1 VAGVWVYA
9 ELTEGKLQ
17 PTVTEIL
24 ARARE
29 LGDVTAI
36 ALGTGAKAAA
46 ATLGKH
52 GAKIVYVNEDKAF
65 DEFLAEPATDALAS
79 LHQEQAADLILF
91 AFTTD
96 SRDVA
101 GRLAARL
108 GVGLISNASGVE
120 AKDGGFVARV
130 PYFGGAK
137 VATMRANARPAIVLV
152 RPKSFEASETGGTAQ
167 VKDLAAPVGD
177 GSRRARVMERVA
189 EASEKVKLEDAKV
202 VISGGRGMGGPDN
215 FPLLEDLA
223 GALGGAVGASRAV
236 VDAGWVPY
244 SMQVGQ
250 TGKSVRPG
258 VYIAVGISGAMQHT
272 VGMKTSKVIIAINK
286 DPEAPIMK
294 MADLGV
300 VGDALKI
307 VPALTAAVKAK
318 KGQR

>member
-1 VAGVWVYA
+1 MAKVWVYA
-9 ELTEGKLQ
+9 EMSGGKLQ
-17 PTVTEIL
+17 STALEL
-24 ARARE
+24 MAKARD
-29 LGDVTAI
+29 LGDVEAI

-46 ATLGKH
+46 ETLGKH
-52 GAKIVYVNEDKAF
+52 GAKVVHVNEDKAF
-65 DEFLAEPATDALAS
+65 DDFIAEPAADALAT
-79 LHQEQAADLILF
+79 LHEKEQPDLLMF
-91 AFTTD
+91 AFMPD
-96 SRDVA
+96 SRDIA
-101 GRLAARL
+101 GRVAARL
-108 GVGLISNASGVE
+108 GKGLISNASDVT
-120 AKDGGFVARV
+120 AKDGGFVAKV

-137 VATMRANARPAIVLV
+137 VASMRANSKPAIVLV
-152 RPKSFEASETGGTAQ
+152 RPKSFEVSEKGGSAE
-167 VKDLAAPVGD
+167 VKDLAVTID
-177 GSRRARVMERVA
+177 EGSKRAKIVQRVT

-215 FPLLEDLA
+215 FPLLEALA
-223 GALGGAVGASRAV
+223 NALGGAVGASRAV

-272 VGMKTSKVIIAINK
+272 VGMKASKVIIAINK
-286 DPEAPIMK
+286 DAEAPIMK

-318 KGQR
+318 KG

>member
-1 VAGVWVYA
+1 MHA
-9 ELTEGKLQ
+9 LQ
-17 PTVTEIL
+17 QQ
-24 ARARE
+24 
-29 LGDVTAI
+29 
-36 ALGTGAKAAA
+36 
-46 ATLGKH
+46 
-52 GAKIVYVNEDKAF
+52 
-65 DEFLAEPATDALAS
+65 DA
-79 LHQEQAADLILF
+79 HDLILF
-91 AFTTD
+91 SFTTD
-96 SRDVA
+96 SRDIA

-108 GVGLISNASGVE
+108 GTSLISNASDITAE
-120 AKDGGFVARV
+120 GGSFVAKV

-137 VATMRANARPAIVLV
+137 VASMKANGKPAIVLI
-152 RPKSFEASETGGTAQ
+152 RPKSFEASETGGSAD
-167 VKDLAAPVGD
+167 VKDAPGSVGD
-177 GSRRARVMERVA
+177 GSKRAHILERVA
-189 EASEKVKLEDAKV
+189 EASEKVKLEDARV

-286 DPEAPIMK
+286 DAEAPIMK
-294 MADLGV
+294 IADLGV

-318 KGQR
+318 KGKS

>member
-1 VAGVWVYA
+1 VASIWVYA

-36 ALGTGAKAAA
+36 ALGTGSKAAA

-52 GAKIVYVNEDKAF
+52 GAKVAYVNEDKAF
-65 DEFLAEPATDALAS
+65 DEFLAEPATDALAA
-79 LHQEQAADLILF
+79 LHKEQAADLILF
-91 AFTTD
+91 AFTSD

-108 GVGLISNASGVE
+108 GVGLISNASDIE

-137 VATMRANARPAIVLV
+137 VATMRANAKPAIVLV
-152 RPKSFEASETGGTAQ
+152 RPKSFEASETGGTAE
-167 VKDLAAPVGD
+167 VKDLATSIGE
-177 GSRRARVMERVA
+177 GSKRAHVVERVV

-215 FPLLEDLA
+215 FSLLEDLA

-307 VPALTAAVKAK
+307 LPALTAAVKAK

>member
-1 VAGVWVYA
+1 MAKIIVVA
-9 ELTEGKLQ
+9 ELSEGKLQ
-17 PTVTEIL
+17 PTAGEIL
-24 ARARE
+24 TRARE
-29 LGDVTAI
+29 LGDVTAV
-36 ALGTGAKAAA
+36 ALGRGARAAA
-46 ATLGKH
+46 GALGKH
-52 GAKIVYVNEDKAF
+52 GAKTVYVNEDGAF
-65 DEFLAEPATDALAS
+65 DEFVAEPATDALES
-79 LHQEQAADLILF
+79 LQKQESADLILF
-91 AFTTD
+91 GFTSD
-96 SRDVA
+96 SRDIA

-108 GVGLISNASGVE
+108 GSGLISNASDVV
-120 AKDGGFVARV
+120 AADGGFVAKV

-137 VATMRANARPAIVLV
+137 VAAMRATGKPAIILV
-152 RPKSFEASETGGTAQ
+152 RPKSFEATEAGGAAD
-167 VKDLAAPVGD
+167 VKDLSISVAD
-177 GSRRARVMERVA
+177 TSKRARITDRVA

-202 VISGGRGMGGPDN
+202 VVSGGRGMGGPDN
-215 FPLLEDLA
+215 FPLLEALA

-286 DPEAPIMK
+286 DAEAPIMK

-318 KGQR
+318 KGQH